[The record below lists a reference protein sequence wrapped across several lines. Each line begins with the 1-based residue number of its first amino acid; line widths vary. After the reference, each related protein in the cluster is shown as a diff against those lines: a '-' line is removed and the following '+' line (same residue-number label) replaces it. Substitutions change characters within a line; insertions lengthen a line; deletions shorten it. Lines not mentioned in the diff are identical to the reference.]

1 MSIRRC
7 CVCQQPIEHLAA
19 ARTTC
24 GHPRCQRANRGR
36 PRRKP
41 PERSVHVAIARA
53 KAAAM
58 SADEKGRARI
68 TQLMDDALAA
78 GIDTTTAAVMT
89 AKATGETVA
98 TVLSTYRAGLR

>member
-1 MSIRRC
+1 MTIRQC

-41 PERSVHVAIARA
+41 PQPSVHDAIARA
-53 KAAAM
+53 KASAMAA
-58 SADEKGRARI
+58 DDKGRTRI
-68 TQLMDDALAA
+68 TQLMADALGA
-78 GIDTTTAAVMT
+78 GIDMTTASVMT

-98 TVLSTYRAGLR
+98 TVLSTWRAARR

>member
-1 MSIRRC
+1 
-7 CVCQQPIEHLAA
+7 
-19 ARTTC
+19 
-24 GHPRCQRANRGR
+24 
-36 PRRKP
+36 
-41 PERSVHVAIARA
+41 
-53 KAAAM
+53 M